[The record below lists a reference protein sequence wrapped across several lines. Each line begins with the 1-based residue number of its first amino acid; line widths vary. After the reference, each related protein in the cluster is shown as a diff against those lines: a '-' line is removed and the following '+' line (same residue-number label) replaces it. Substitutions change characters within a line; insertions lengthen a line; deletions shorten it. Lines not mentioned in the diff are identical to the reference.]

1 MGLIGRRGAG
11 TVLASTGGGA
21 GASSRRSLAGLAST
35 LAGLA
40 STFAGLASTL
50 AGFVSALAGLA
61 STFAGLASALA
72 VSVTGFAASRAGW
85 GVSLAGLASSRGAAG
100 EDAAFASRGFVPL
113 DPVGVRV
120 TGEPPSGGWLA
131 GFWLSLFMF
140 RIYLR
145 Q

>member
-35 LAGLA
+35 
-40 STFAGLASTL
+40 
-50 AGFVSALAGLA
+50 LAGLA